1 LVEGQGPD
9 DIAQGWRTSFKK
21 ASIDSASAM
30 TPLGGYLMTNKVFG
44 PDEEP
49 NTDMNQL
56 RNAKSSIEEEPS
68 SPPPTPTFRY
78 EDGSGKQVL
87 LSELEV
93 INALENKGRLFHY

>member
-1 LVEGQGPD
+1 
-9 DIAQGWRTSFKK
+9 
-21 ASIDSASAM
+21 
-30 TPLGGYLMTNKVFG
+30 MTNKVFG

>member
-56 RNAKSSIEEEPS
+56 RNAKSSIEEVCLA
-68 SPPPTPTFRY
+68 SP
-78 EDGSGKQVL
+78 
-87 LSELEV
+87 
-93 INALENKGRLFHY
+93 